1 MPPKGVKGDLEAP
14 AASNIKLNRNTPI
27 MKIIVP
33 MAGLGK
39 RMRPHTLTIPKPL
52 LRIAG
57 KPIVQRLLEDIVKV
71 SGTAVDEIAYII
83 GDFGQEVEDNLKA
96 IANELGASPSIHYQ
110 HEPLGTAHAI
120 LCASDALEGEV
131 IVAFADTLFSA
142 NFTLDRD
149 ADGIIWV
156 HRVEDPSAFG
166 VVCTNERGIIN
177 RFVEKPA
184 EFVSDQA
191 IIGIYYF
198 RDGANLKEE
207 LQYLI
212 DHDIA
217 KGGEYQLTDALQNMM
232 LKGMQFSTGA
242 VDEWLDCGN
251 KNATVHTNQRILE
264 LNRHENLIAESVSI
278 EDALII
284 PPCFIGEGVVIRKS
298 IIGPHVSVGEGCT
311 VIDSIITNS
320 IIQNQ
325 TKVENI
331 NIDNSMIGSYVDY
344 KGKYNEVS
352 IGDFTAM
359 Q

>member
-1 MPPKGVKGDLEAP
+1 
-14 AASNIKLNRNTPI
+14 

-71 SGTAVDEIAYII
+71 SGTSVDEIAYVI
-83 GDFGQEVEDNLKA
+83 GDFGQEVEDQLVS
-96 IANELGASPSIHYQ
+96 IATTLGAVPSIHYQ

-120 LCASDALEGEV
+120 WCAREALHGEV
-131 IVAFADTLFSA
+131 IVAFADTLFAA
-142 NFTLDRD
+142 NFSLDLD

-156 HRVEDPSAFG
+156 HRVNDPSAFG
-166 VVCTNERGIIN
+166 VVCTDERGVIN

-198 RDGANLKEE
+198 RDGANLNDE
-207 LQYLI
+207 LQYLL
-212 DHDIA
+212 DHDIT
-217 KGGEYQLTDALQNMM
+217 KSGEYQLTDALQNMM
-232 LKGMQFSTGA
+232 LKGMQFTTGA

-264 LNRHENLIAESVSI
+264 FNSHENLISDTVNL

-284 PPCFIGEGVVIRKS
+284 PPCYIGEGVVIRKS

-320 IIQNQ
+320 IIQNH

-352 IGDFTAM
+352 IGDFTTM